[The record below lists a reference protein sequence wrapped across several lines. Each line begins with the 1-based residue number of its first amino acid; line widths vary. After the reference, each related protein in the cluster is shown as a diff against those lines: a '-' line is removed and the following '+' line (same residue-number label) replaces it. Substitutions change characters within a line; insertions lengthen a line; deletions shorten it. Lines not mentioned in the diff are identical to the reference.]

1 MSTRIILSEAWKASY
16 PGASIGILIMHDV
29 LNPERHAALEER
41 KQELEAEL
49 RSRFSGYD
57 RPALRAIPTLQ
68 AYSAYYKRFKK
79 TYHVQLQLESV
90 ILKGKSIPRSAAL
103 VEAMFVAELKS
114 LLLTAGHDLQV
125 VHMPVSVDVADGSES
140 YVRLNGQ
147 EQQLKPNDMIISDA
161 QSILS
166 SIIYGPDRRTRITSE
181 TRHVLFT
188 TYAVPGIEEQVVR
201 QHLED
206 IQANILLFAPSAQV
220 ELLEVY
226 GAR

>member
-1 MSTRIILSEAWKASY
+1 MSTTIILSEAWKASY

-41 KQELEAEL
+41 KEELETEL
-49 RSRFSGYD
+49 HSRFSGYD
-57 RPALRAIPTLQ
+57 RAALRAIPAFQ
-68 AYSAYYKRFKK
+68 AYSTYYKRFKK
-79 TYHVQLQLESV
+79 TYHVQLQLESIV
-90 ILKGKSIPRSAAL
+90 LKGKSIPRSAAL
-103 VEAMFVAELKS
+103 VEAMFVAELES
-114 LLLTAGHDLQV
+114 LLLTAGHDLQA

-147 EQQLKPNDMIISDA
+147 EQKLKPDDMIIRDA

-166 SIIYGPDRRTRITSE
+166 SIIYGPDYRTRITSE
-181 TRHVLFT
+181 TRQVLFT
-188 TYAVPGIEEQVVR
+188 TYGVPGITEQAVR